1 MNPNNNSI
9 TLQDQHGVIGTVH
22 MSEQVLATI
31 VHDLTDKEGKAAFAL
46 HEKFDRA
53 MAKAKP
59 TKREEALK
67 SFRNLYPSLELHIA
81 AGKPLKDI
89 LAAFNDVTQ
98 NKMCAR
104 TFKDLLDQE
113 RAQRNRAGDRICCHS
128 CGQPLKLMKIEAK
141 EVAPESDPNHSGSL
155 IVGEATNE

>member
-9 TLQDQHGVIGTVH
+9 TIQDQYGVIGTVNT
-22 MSEQVLATI
+22 SGQVLATI

-67 SFRNLYPSLELHIA
+67 SFRNLYPRLEMYLA
-81 AGKPLKDI
+81 EGKPMKEV
-89 LAAFNDVTQ
+89 LAAFNEVT
-98 NKMCAR
+98 NGKVCAR
-104 TFKDLLDQE
+104 TFKELLKQQ
-113 RAQRNRAGDRICCHS
+113 RANQASSGSHIASCT
-128 CGQPLKLMKIEAK
+128 CGQPHSATETQRAPIAVEA
-141 EVAPESDPNHSGSL
+141 EETGD
-155 IVGEATNE
+155 E